1 MISEHFNNIKGLII
15 DMDGVLWHDH
25 QPLGDLPKIF
35 NRIDDLGLRS
45 ILATNNASRTV
56 EEYHQKLAGF
66 GVKLEDWQV
75 INSAQAAGIYLSEQ
89 YPNGCNVY
97 VVGSPS
103 LKETLES
110 YDLRVVSEAEDD
122 VQVVVASMD
131 LELNYE
137 KLKHATLLIR
147 SGCEFIGTNPDATFP
162 TPEGLL
168 PGSGM
173 VVGALEIA
181 SGQQAKIM
189 GKPKPLLYEMALKRL
204 ELAPEET
211 LAIGDRLETDI
222 AGAQAV
228 GMHTA
233 LVLTGASTLA
243 QAQDFDPPPEV
254 IQQNLSDLIF

>member
-1 MISEHFNNIKGLII
+1 MISDHFENIKGLII

-25 QPLGDLPKIF
+25 QPLGDLPRIF
-35 NRIDDLGLRS
+35 NRINALGLRT

-56 EEYHQKLAGF
+56 EEYHQKLDNF
-66 GVKLEDWQV
+66 GVQLEDWQV
-75 INSAQAAGIYLSEQ
+75 INSAQAAGIYLSEK
-89 YPNGCNVY
+89 YPNGCHVY

-103 LKETLES
+103 LKKTLDS
-110 YDLRVVSEAEDD
+110 YGLRVVGEDKED

-131 LELNYE
+131 FDLTYD

-147 SGCEFIGTNPDATFP
+147 SGCEFVGTNPDATFP
-162 TPEGLL
+162 TPEGLM

-173 VVGALEIA
+173 VVGALEIS
-181 SGQQAKIM
+181 SGQQAKIV

-222 AGAQAV
+222 AGAQAA

-233 LVLTGASTLA
+233 LVLTGASNLA
-243 QAQDFDPPPEV
+243 QAKDFSPPPDV
-254 IQQNLSDLIF
+254 IQQDLSSLIV